1 MTATIDEP
9 AIAADD
15 ATSNLTAAPARHWL
29 AVSRVAVG
37 FIFLWAFVD
46 KTFGLGYSTAPAKAW
61 INGGSPTSGFLGHVE
76 TGPFRTFFVGLA
88 GSPVVDGL
96 FMLGMLAVGVALIL
110 GVGLRVAAVAGTLIM
125 LMMWVAEWPLASVT
139 AAGDPS
145 GSTNPIVDY
154 HLIYALMAIVCA
166 LTAAGRTWGLGRR
179 WESTS
184 LVKRVPW
191 LR

>member
-1 MTATIDEP
+1 
-9 AIAADD
+9 
-15 ATSNLTAAPARHWL
+15 
-29 AVSRVAVG
+29 
-37 FIFLWAFVD
+37 
-46 KTFGLGYSTAPAKAW
+46 
-61 INGGSPTSGFLGHVE
+61 
-76 TGPFRTFFVGLA
+76 
-88 GSPVVDGL
+88 
-96 FMLGMLAVGVALIL
+96 
-110 GVGLRVAAVAGTLIM
+110 
-125 LMMWVAEWPLASVT
+125 MMWVAEWPLASVT

-184 LVKRVPW
+184 LVNRVPW